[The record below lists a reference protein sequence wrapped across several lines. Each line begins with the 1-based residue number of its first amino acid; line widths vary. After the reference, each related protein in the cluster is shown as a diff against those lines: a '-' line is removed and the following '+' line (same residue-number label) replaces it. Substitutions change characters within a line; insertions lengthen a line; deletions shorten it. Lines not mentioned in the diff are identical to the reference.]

1 MRKTYSILAVAFTT
15 SACAGVA
22 SEAPAR
28 SQTNQELVQ
37 ELAHSPLPDA
47 LKRRDYFVSVCDD
60 APHLGGTVDDFCA
73 AIAPKP
79 QVSEVQPKPTPE
91 AKPEAEPEAPAA
103 ACDTRVLDDELAG
116 KRLEE
121 AVAQADHFR
130 CLCDDKGYPLVGN
143 INGKAL
149 TTPSAFCAA
158 LRAKGLL

>member
-15 SACAGVA
+15 SACAASA

-37 ELAHSPLPDA
+37 ELANTPLPDA
-47 LKRRDYFVSVCDD
+47 LKRRDHFASVCDD
-60 APHLGGTVDDFCA
+60 GPHLRGTVDDFCA
-73 AIAPKP
+73 AIAP
-79 QVSEVQPKPTPE
+79 QPTPTPE
-91 AKPEAEPEAPAA
+91 VKSEAPAA
-103 ACDTRVLDDELAG
+103 ACDTHVLEAELAG
-116 KRLEE
+116 KRLAE

-158 LRAKGLL
+158 LKEKGLL